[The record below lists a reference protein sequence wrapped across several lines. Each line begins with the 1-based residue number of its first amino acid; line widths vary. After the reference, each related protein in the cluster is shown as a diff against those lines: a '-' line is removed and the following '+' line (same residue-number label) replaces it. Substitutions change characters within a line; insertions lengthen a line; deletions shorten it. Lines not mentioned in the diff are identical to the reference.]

1 MLLSACL
8 VVLVPGKEVS
18 KSLLPRKKKKTLNL
32 SEYRSR
38 GPPPVEGGKMACKSS
53 GLEESQGDAP
63 VDLSHV
69 RIVPRAGTKPRVSAS
84 GGAGGVHHL
93 GD

>member
-38 GPPPVEGGKMACKSS
+38 GPPPAEGGKW
-53 GLEESQGDAP
+53 P
-63 VDLSHV
+63 VRVQDL
-69 RIVPRAGTKPRVSAS
+69 RNPREMPQLT
-84 GGAGGVHHL
+84 
-93 GD
+93 

>member
-32 SEYRSR
+32 SEYRS
-38 GPPPVEGGKMACKSS
+38 PP
-53 GLEESQGDAP
+53 
-63 VDLSHV
+63 
-69 RIVPRAGTKPRVSAS
+69 TTS
-84 GGAGGVHHL
+84 GGEEGPVRVQDL
-93 GD
+93 RNPREMPQLI